1 MTGMAEAEVLRAHGA
16 SRSRPWAV
24 AKLALR
30 IVVSAA
36 LLAVLIT
43 KVPADTVE
51 PKDTGAGTLA
61 FFAAALVLTFVGFVL
76 SSWRWQRVL
85 AVFDIHAPLRTLLGY
100 YLAGQFVGNV
110 LPTTIGGDVLRV
122 SRASSSTGGSD
133 VAFGSVVIERLTGCV
148 ALPLLTV
155 LGILIQ
161 PSLLDAPHAWIS
173 LLIAGLT
180 VAALC
185 VILVV
190 AGSPHLAG
198 RFAKH
203 QNWMR
208 FIGAVHIGVDRMRR
222 EPGRAVSVILAA
234 VTYQA
239 SVVAAVWCA
248 VHALG
253 VSVPDAA
260 VLAFVPAVAMA
271 QVLPIS
277 LSGLGVREGLLVL
290 LLHPLGVPTGKAV
303 GVGLVWYGMT
313 LLVSLLGAPLFAVG
327 HRHGSRPGAEAS
339 GEGDGQTDNEPTAG
353 APGEAPDPRIVP
365 PDVAVAGP
373 TPAAARTRRANP
385 SPTS

>member
-1 MTGMAEAEVLRAHGA
+1 M
-16 SRSRPWAV
+16 
-24 AKLALR
+24 LALR

-36 LLAVLIT
+36 LLVLLVT
-43 KVPADTVE
+43 KIPSDTVE
-51 PKDTGAGTLA
+51 PKDTGAGTLT
-61 FFAAALVLTFVGFVL
+61 FFIGALVLTFVGFVL
-76 SSWRWQRVL
+76 SAWRWQRVL
-85 AVFDIHAPLRTLLGY
+85 AVFDVHVPLRTLLGF

-110 LPTTIGGDVLRV
+110 LPSTIGGDVVRV
-122 SRASSSTGGSD
+122 SRASKSTGGSD
-133 VAFGSVVIERLTGCV
+133 VAFASVAIERLTGFV

-155 LGILIQ
+155 IGILIR
-161 PSLLDAPHAWIS
+161 PSLLDVPRAWIS
-173 LLIAGLT
+173 ILIAGVT

-190 AGSPHLAG
+190 AGSPRLAG

-208 FIGAVHIGVDRMRR
+208 FIGAVHIGVDRIRR
-222 EPGRAVSVILAA
+222 EPARALSVIVAAVS
-234 VTYQA
+234 YQA

-277 LSGLGVREGLLVL
+277 VSGLGVREGLLVL
-290 LLHPLGVPTGKAV
+290 LLHPLGVPAGKAI
-303 GVGLVWYGMT
+303 GVGLLWYGMT
-313 LLVSLLGAPLFAVG
+313 LLVSLLGAPLFAIG
-327 HRHGSRPGAEAS
+327 NRHRARGATS
-339 GEGDGQTDNEPTAG
+339 DGDGIADA
-353 APGEAPDPRIVP
+353 DPADLRFVP

-373 TPAAARTRRANP
+373 TPESTRRATHAAP
-385 SPTS
+385 SPTR

>member
-1 MTGMAEAEVLRAHGA
+1 MAEVEVVRANGA
-16 SRSRPWAV
+16 RSHDRRWAG
-24 AKLALR
+24 AKLAFR
-30 IVVSAA
+30 ILVSAA
-36 LLAVLIT
+36 LLVLLVT
-43 KVPADTVE
+43 KIPSDTVE
-51 PKDTGAGTLA
+51 PKDTGLGTLT
-61 FFAAALVLTFVGFVL
+61 FFAGALLLTFVGFVL
-76 SSWRWQRVL
+76 SAWRWQRVL
-85 AVFDIHAPLRTLLGY
+85 AVFDVHVPLRTLLGF

-110 LPTTIGGDVLRV
+110 LPSTIGGDVLRV
-122 SRASSSTGGSD
+122 RRASDSTGGSD
-133 VAFGSVVIERLTGCV
+133 VAFASVVIERLTGFV

-155 LGILIQ
+155 VGILVR
-161 PSLLDAPHAWIS
+161 PSLLDVPHAWIS
-173 LLIAGLT
+173 VVIAGAT

-190 AGSPHLAG
+190 AGSPRLAG

-222 EPGRAVSVILAA
+222 EPGRAAGVIVAA
-234 VTYQA
+234 VAYQA

-253 VSVPDAA
+253 VSIPDAA

-290 LLHPLGVPTGKAV
+290 LLHPLGVPTGKAI
-303 GVGLVWYGMT
+303 GVGLLWYGMT

-327 HRHGSRPGAEAS
+327 HRHRSREGGDALDEPSGTDEA
-339 GEGDGQTDNEPTAG
+339 GVG
-353 APGEAPDPRIVP
+353 APDTRVVP

-373 TPAAARTRRANP
+373 APVSRHARRATP
-385 SPTS
+385 SPTP